1 MCIYGLFVVMCW
13 SVYGCAYVALIVC
26 GCVFHMYVCVSVAF
40 CACTVIQ
47 WAVSVA
53 TIVSG
58 RVSVAASCA
67 SIVMCAHVNRSV
79 CGRVLCVCG
88 WLCLL
93 AACQKGNVSAESKIP
108 SFLVVFPGLCYL
120 L

>member
-1 MCIYGLFVVMCW
+1 M
-13 SVYGCAYVALIVC
+13 
-26 GCVFHMYVCVSVAF
+26 
-40 CACTVIQ
+40 
-47 WAVSVA
+47 A

-67 SIVMCAHVNRSV
+67 SIVMCVHVNRSV